1 MDIDS
6 FKKLMMIC
14 ENRELDNPDIEYEDD
29 PKGTKVIARLRSYK
43 SQTYTKLAQK
53 LLRMEELK
61 KETDQLKEEIKQH
74 TREDVADLFDAADA
88 ARTRVI
94 ETVSFIFNLT
104 KDPKVT
110 ESPKYKSI
118 LEELEKHLTPELIK
132 VLEGIKNQ
140 EEMVTRTQKA
150 PSLTAKPVSEGAVGS
165 IFARLKQAV
174 YSWAKSYDQKL
185 DALKAEAGM

>member
-1 MDIDS
+1 MDIDQ

-14 ENRELDNPDIEYEDD
+14 ENRDLNNPNIEYEDVS
-29 PKGTKVIARLRSYK
+29 PSKVIAKLYSYK

-53 LLRMEELK
+53 LQRMEALTEEMKKLK
-61 KETDQLKEEIKQH
+61 DEIKQH
-74 TREDVADLFDAADA
+74 TREDVADLFDAEDA

-110 ESPKYKSI
+110 ETPKYKDI
-118 LEELEKHLTPELIK
+118 LTELEQHLTPQLIK

-140 EEMVTRTQKA
+140 EEMLTKTQKSPA
-150 PSLTAKPVSEGAVGS
+150 LSVKPVTEGAIGS

-174 YSWAKSYDQKL
+174 YSWAKGYDNKL
-185 DALKAEAGM
+185 DALKAEANL

>member
-53 LLRMEELK
+53 LQRMESLTEEMK
-61 KETDQLKEEIKQH
+61 QLKDEIKQH

-110 ESPKYKSI
+110 ESPKYKNI
-118 LEELEKHLTPELIK
+118 LEELEQHLTPELIK

-140 EEMVTRTQKA
+140 EEMITKTQKSPA
-150 PSLTAKPVSEGAVGS
+150 LSVKPINEAVGS

-174 YSWAKSYDQKL
+174 YSWAKGYDQKL
-185 DALKAEAGM
+185 NALKAEAGM

>member
-1 MDIDS
+1 MDIDQ

-14 ENRELDNPDIEYEDD
+14 ENRDLNNPNIEYEDVS
-29 PKGTKVIARLRSYK
+29 PSKVIAKLYSYK

-53 LLRMEELK
+53 LQRMEALTEEMK
-61 KETDQLKEEIKQH
+61 QLKDEIKQH
-74 TREDVADLFDAADA
+74 TREDVADLFDAEDA

-110 ESPKYKSI
+110 ETPKYKDI
-118 LEELEKHLTPELIK
+118 LNELEQHLTPELIK

-140 EEMVTRTQKA
+140 EEMLTKTQKSPA
-150 PSLTAKPVSEGAVGS
+150 LSVKPVTEGAIGS

-174 YSWAKSYDQKL
+174 YSWAKGYDNKL
-185 DALKAEAGM
+185 DALKAEANL

>member
-1 MDIDS
+1 MDIDQ

-14 ENRELDNPDIEYEDD
+14 ENRDLNNPNIEYEDVS
-29 PKGTKVIARLRSYK
+29 PSKVIAKLYSYK

-53 LLRMEELK
+53 LQRMEALTEEMK
-61 KETDQLKEEIKQH
+61 QLKDEIKQH
-74 TREDVADLFDAADA
+74 TREDVADLFDAEDA

-110 ESPKYKSI
+110 ETPKYKDI
-118 LEELEKHLTPELIK
+118 LNELEQHLTPQLIK

-140 EEMVTRTQKA
+140 EEMLTKTQKSPA
-150 PSLTAKPVSEGAVGS
+150 LSVKPVTEGAIGS

-174 YSWAKSYDQKL
+174 YSWAKGYDNKL
-185 DALKAEAGM
+185 DALKAEANL

>member
-14 ENRELDNPDIEYEDD
+14 ENRELNHPDIEYEDD
-29 PKGTKVIARLRSYK
+29 PKGTKVIARLHSYK

-53 LLRMEELK
+53 LQRMESLTEEMK
-61 KETDQLKEEIKQH
+61 QLKDEIKQH
-74 TREDVADLFDAADA
+74 TREDVADLFDAADT

-110 ESPKYKSI
+110 ESPKYKNI
-118 LEELEKHLTPELIK
+118 LEELEQHLTPELIK

-140 EEMVTRTQKA
+140 EEMITKTQKSPA
-150 PSLTAKPVSEGAVGS
+150 LSVKPINEAVGS

-174 YSWAKSYDQKL
+174 YSWAKGYDQKL
-185 DALKAEAGM
+185 NALKAEAGL

>member
-6 FKKLMMIC
+6 FKKIMMIC
-14 ENRELDNPDIEYEDD
+14 EGRILDNPDIEYEDD
-29 PKGTKVIARLRSYK
+29 PKGSKVIERLRSYK

-53 LLRMEELK
+53 LQRIEELSEEMK
-61 KETDQLKEEIKQH
+61 QLKDEIKTH
-74 TREDVADLFDAADA
+74 TKEDVSDLFDAADA

-110 ESPKYKSI
+110 ETPKYKNI

-132 VLEGIKNQ
+132 VLEGIKSQ
-140 EEMVTRTQKA
+140 EEMVTKTQKSPA
-150 PSLTAKPVSEGAVGS
+150 LSVKPINEAVGG
-165 IFARLKQAV
+165 IFSRLKQII
-174 YSWAKSYDQKL
+174 YTWAKSYDQKL
-185 DALKAEAGM
+185 NALKAEAGL